1 MNQREGLFEC
11 ETENTHEPCNQT
23 NIFVLDKER
32 GCDWDCSHPF
42 YVNIVSKSL
51 VVGWG
56 WSLAITFLSRLK
68 MLLVND
74 TEDTKSLLSYRLPS
88 CRAPRKLWLQSLCL
102 HSHQQVRIYIRL
114 FWPLK
119 YWTFFRMGLQHS
131 FKRRKLNSQNRSIQQ
146 NGEFEYREGWGGR
159 DWIVNEYKCDQFFP
173 LLSLLFEEW
182 WYHLIGKWLQKSWKM
197 ESEKAKQQGMD
208 IDNRR
213 GVEEDPVLYEE
224 ESDW

>member
-1 MNQREGLFEC
+1 MRLRLQSPILCQRCLQVF
-11 ETENTHEPCNQT
+11 
-23 NIFVLDKER
+23 IL
-32 GCDWDCSHPF
+32 
-42 YVNIVSKSL
+42 SL

-56 WSLAITFLSRLK
+56 WSLVKTFLSRLK

-182 WYHLIGKWLQKSWKM
+182 WYQGTIAFHWKVIAKKLEDGKWKSKTARNGYRQRMFIVLQTWGC
-197 ESEKAKQQGMD
+197 QH
-208 IDNRR
+208 IR
-213 GVEEDPVLYEE
+213 GLMRILPWTETAICVKFKV
-224 ESDW
+224 